1 MASLIGEAEELK
13 RLSMIGRK
21 TGNRNG
27 RSINVL
33 AQDATKAGCLTD
45 SKVIILKPPI
55 LMGKEA

>member
-1 MASLIGEAEELK
+1 MASLIGVVEELK

-27 RSINVL
+27 SYVKVL
-33 AQDATKAGCLTD
+33 AHDATKASCLTG
-45 SKVIILKPPI
+45 SKEIIPKLAI